1 MEEMIISLPVSPSY
15 GYDKLEGYVPDGAS
29 VEAGAL
35 VCPGLQVI
43 RATKVLFSDAGG
55 KSTPWV

>member
-1 MEEMIISLPVSPSY
+1 MIISLPVSPSY